1 MSANKDFRKQS
12 STPTTPSSSEVVSYY
27 VNSSGSLHLV
37 NSAGTVYPANTFV
50 TSNVSLSGQSAGAVG
65 AITGSAILGSVSY
78 WITGNVNGV
87 KVVIPAYTA
96 SF

>member
-1 MSANKDFRKQS
+1 MSQNKDLRKQS
-12 STPTTPSSSEVVSYY
+12 STPTAPSTSEVVTYY

-50 TSNVSLSGQSAGAVG
+50 TSSVSNSGQAGGAAG
-65 AITGSAILGSVSY
+65 AITGGAVLGSVAF
-78 WITGNVNGV
+78 WISGNVNGI
-87 KVVIPAYTA
+87 KVVIPAYAA